1 MTLSPRR
8 AAVRAAFSASIPVMW
23 GYLAIGMTFGCMLY
37 LQTGLNWGTA
47 MFMSLTMYAGA
58 MQYMAVS
65 LIAQGVGF
73 GQIALMTL
81 LVNARHMVYGLSLF
95 DKVNATG
102 KWKPYVI
109 FGLTDEAYALLV
121 GVNPP
126 PEAHA
131 ATFTTALVG
140 MCQCYWIIGGVIGN
154 VLASL
159 FTFNPAGIDF
169 SLTALF
175 LVILHGQCKQYRTKL
190 PILLGI
196 ASGLLALLLFGPEH
210 MLLFS
215 VIILLVLLIAL
226 RRVIAPKLEVPSGD
240 GAEEGGAAT

>member
-1 MTLSPRR
+1 MRHSPKGIALRGAFR
-8 AAVRAAFSASIPVMW
+8 ASVPVLW

-37 LQTGLNWGTA
+37 LQTGLRWYTA
-47 MFMSLTMYAGA
+47 LFMSLTMYAGA
-58 MQYMAVS
+58 MQYMAVK
-65 LIAQGVGF
+65 LIADGTGYA
-73 GQIALMTL
+73 QIAILTL

-95 DKVNATG
+95 DKVNETG

-131 ATFTTALVG
+131 PTFTIVLVAL
-140 MCQCYWIIGGVIGN
+140 CQSYWILGGMIGN
-154 VLASL
+154 ILSSL

-175 LVILHGQCKQYRTKL
+175 LVILHGQCKQYPTKV
-190 PILLGI
+190 PILLGVV
-196 ASGLLALLLFGPEH
+196 SGLVALVLVGPGQMLIVAVAILL
-210 MLLFS
+210 
-215 VIILLVLLIAL
+215 ILLVLLRGKIEPRLDAVPVQ
-226 RRVIAPKLEVPSGD
+226 REVK
-240 GAEEGGAAT
+240 A